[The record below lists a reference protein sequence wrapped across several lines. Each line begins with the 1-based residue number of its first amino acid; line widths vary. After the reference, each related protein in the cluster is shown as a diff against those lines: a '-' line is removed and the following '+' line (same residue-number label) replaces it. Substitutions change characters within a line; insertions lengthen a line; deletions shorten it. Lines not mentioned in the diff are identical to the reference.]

1 MRFRKRAGRRG
12 RDHDRPS
19 TASAPHPPTSTSL
32 SLRDEKIL
40 LTLVVQ
46 TQQLNDRLT
55 RLEDRFEASL
65 REAHAQPDQED
76 LLELRMHS
84 ARLAAELSRVT
95 IELRAEINEL
105 ASGLAGA
112 TGADAIA
119 PPAVTERLRHADDDA
134 EPLIDLRDRPSTPPP
149 AEQSTRSRGYR
160 SSGWRP
166 MRVPKRPS
174 DD

>member
-1 MRFRKRAGRRG
+1 VAPWKRSTRRAHGTPARERAQLVTRRG
-12 RDHDRPS
+12 P
-19 TASAPHPPTSTSL
+19 AL

-46 TQQLNDRLT
+46 TQQINDRLT
-55 RLEDRFEASL
+55 RLEDRFENSVRDAL
-65 REAHAQPDQED
+65 DHPDQQD

-105 ASGLAGA
+105 AAGLAGA
-112 TGADAIA
+112 TGADDIA
-119 PPAVTERLRHADDDA
+119 PEAVTERLGGADDDR
-134 EPLIDLRDRPSTPPP
+134 EPLIDLRDHSEARERNRT
-149 AEQSTRSRGYR
+149 TR

-166 MRVPKRPS
+166 ARATRPPS
-174 DD
+174 DAD

>member
-1 MRFRKRAGRRG
+1 VAPWKRSARRA
-12 RDHDRPS
+12 RDARNARDVHDRARS
-19 TASAPHPPTSTSL
+19 ERTEVVTSRVPAL

-55 RLEDRFEASL
+55 RLEDRFESSVRNAL
-65 REAHAQPDQED
+65 DQPDQED

-95 IELRAEINEL
+95 LELRAEINEL

-112 TGADAIA
+112 TGADDIA
-119 PPAVTERLRHADDDA
+119 PDAVTDRMSADDA
-134 EPLIDLRDRPSTPPP
+134 EPLIDLREPRDRDRTRTP
-149 AEQSTRSRGYR
+149 R

-166 MRVPKRPS
+166 TRVTRPAAGR
-174 DD
+174 D

>member
-1 MRFRKRAGRRG
+1 VPPWKRAVRRS
-12 RDHDRPS
+12 RPL
-19 TASAPHPPTSTSL
+19 TYPERGQLVTRADASRL

-55 RLEDRFEASL
+55 RLEDRFEASV
-65 REAHAQPDQED
+65 RDAIEQPDQED
-76 LLELRMHS
+76 LLDLRVHS

-95 IELRAEINEL
+95 IELRAEINDL
-105 ASGLAGA
+105 AAGLHGA
-112 TGADAIA
+112 TGADDIA
-119 PPAVTERLRHADDDA
+119 PAEVADRLAAEHDDDK
-134 EPLIDLRDRPSTPPP
+134 PMIDLRDAP
-149 AEQSTRSRGYR
+149 AGRSRTGR

-166 MRVPKRPS
+166 ARPAKPNA